1 MVMRILDFE
10 SFVNESHEHLAIL
23 ITIPKTIKWEDYKK
37 ELETVKDGN
46 QEMSFRVS
54 SKPTKVKPGD
64 RCYLCHNGFIKGWMI
79 ISNIEY
85 RNAFDCST
93 TGKHWD
99 EGWYV
104 SRSGEFHKLDK
115 EIPQK
120 GFQGYHYIKEI

>member
-1 MVMRILDFE
+1 MRILDFE
-10 SFVNESHEHLAIL
+10 SFVNESQEHLAIL

-93 TGKHWD
+93 TVKNWD
-99 EGWYV
+99 EG
-104 SRSGEFHKLDK
+104 
-115 EIPQK
+115 
-120 GFQGYHYIKEI
+120 